1 MTQWDVV
8 TVIIAIVGL
17 ALSVGA
23 PIIKLNTS
31 ITKLTTKMDGME
43 EGIDELTARN
53 SKSHE
58 RIWKHN
64 EEQDKQ
70 IADHEKRIVILEHD
84 NDNTAGRTGGKER

>member
-31 ITKLTTKMDGME
+31 ITRLTTKIDGME
-43 EGIDELTARN
+43 DSMDELTARN

-58 RIWKHN
+58 RLWQHN
-64 EEQDKQ
+64 DKQDKE
-70 IADHEKRIVILEHD
+70 IADHEKRITVLEHE
-84 NDNTAGRTGGKER
+84 KQ